1 MADEGD
7 ELIKKLESSE
17 LPLEMALRL
26 LVREARRRLG
36 DEGAK
41 NWLTE
46 RAQNSAGLKEFL
58 AANGE
63 GAVRQI
69 IERALTEVRDQER
82 QERLESN

>member
-41 NWLTE
+41 NWLM
-46 RAQNSAGLKEFL
+46 
-58 AANGE
+58 
-63 GAVRQI
+63 
-69 IERALTEVRDQER
+69 
-82 QERLESN
+82 